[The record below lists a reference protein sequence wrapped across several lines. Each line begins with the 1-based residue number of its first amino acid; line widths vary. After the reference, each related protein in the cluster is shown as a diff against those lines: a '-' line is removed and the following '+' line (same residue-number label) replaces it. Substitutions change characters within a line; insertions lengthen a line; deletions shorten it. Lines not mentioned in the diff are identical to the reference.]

1 MKCLKGCEVKG
12 VQYEPGDEL
21 PDDLPA
27 KTVAWLASKGCC
39 EAPKKKGK
47 K

>member
-1 MKCLKGCEVKG
+1 MECLKGCDVGG
-12 VQYEPGDEL
+12 VRYEPGDEL

-27 KTVAWLASKGCC
+27 KTVKWLAGKGCC
-39 EAPKKKGK
+39 KPPKKGK